1 MKKEKKVLHILRECE
16 ATRGEISIE
25 EFLNKEGK
33 GQNVMKKINEWNNMN
48 RKKDGK
54 GDKGYR
60 KLRTLRKKRLRNT
73 KISKISRIRY
83 QRYKMIIELEFKI

>member
-33 GQNVMKKINEWNNMN
+33 G
-48 RKKDGK
+48 
-54 GDKGYR
+54 
-60 KLRTLRKKRLRNT
+60 
-73 KISKISRIRY
+73 
-83 QRYKMIIELEFKI
+83 